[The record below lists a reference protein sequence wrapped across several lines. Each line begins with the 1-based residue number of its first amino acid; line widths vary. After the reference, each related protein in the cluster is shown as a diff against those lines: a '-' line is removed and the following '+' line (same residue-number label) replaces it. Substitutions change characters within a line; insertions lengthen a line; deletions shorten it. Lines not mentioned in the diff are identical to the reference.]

1 MWKVAEILVD
11 HDVRDLVGYR
21 CDGVKQLS
29 VRRTGT
35 ETPRNCDNVK
45 FLRHG
50 LSQLSGKPTGFGKNA
65 MLHNRVLSVTVTWS
79 SGSAGPLPAIDA
91 MLNFDNIP

>member
-1 MWKVAEILVD
+1 MRKPADIFVD

-21 CDGVKQLS
+21 CDSVKQLS

-35 ETPRNCDNVK
+35 ETPRDCDDVK
-45 FLRHG
+45 FSCHG
-50 LSQLSGKPTGFGKNA
+50 LSQLSGNPTGFGKNA
-65 MLHNRVLSVTVTWS
+65 MLHNRVLFVTVTWS